1 MARLARFEEHRFI
14 GTRDD
19 MRVFDAD
26 DDAQFEILSAR
37 VATDDLMV
45 SRGLQTFAPDSLA
58 QARNQGFR
66 PV

>member
-1 MARLARFEEHRFI
+1 MARLARFQEHRFI

-19 MRVFDAD
+19 MRVYDSD

-37 VATDDLMV
+37 ATSEDLTA
-45 SRGLQTFAPDSLA
+45 SKGLQTFAPDSLA

-66 PV
+66 PL